1 MASLTSSSSSST
13 TTTTTTTTQQQW
25 ELSSPPSDGITSL
38 KFSKLHP
45 TSDSL
50 LCSSWDGTVRMYRA
64 KATTCLWAHTETF
77 AEGDGTTP
85 AAVLS
90 SCFGSSEQTVYAGG
104 LNKAVSALAV
114 LPTGVSSTTLGLH
127 DKEVKEVAWNAA
139 TGTVVS
145 AGWDNKF
152 CSWDPRA
159 KSKSHLVS
167 TCDLPAKAFTM
178 DVSGRNVIVGCAQR
192 KVVIFDVRKLN
203 KPVTVLSSSLK
214 HQTRVLR
221 CMPNSSGYALG
232 TVEGRIALEYIDV
245 EEHETSAYSFKCH
258 RDKKKVV
265 GQEIVYPVNAIA
277 FHPIHG
283 TFATGGC
290 DGHVYTWDGNA
301 KKRLTH
307 YPQYPT
313 SIATLDFSAD
323 GSMLAVSSSY
333 TWETGELKD
342 KPKDQLFVRSVEEK
356 DVRPRKSKSRKR
368 KKVK

>member
-1 MASLTSSSSSST
+1 MQTVSSCKIIKNLRKCQEKGDQLSKMASLLTESSS
-13 TTTTTTTTQQQW
+13 QW
-25 ELSSPPSDGITSL
+25 ELTNSPSDGITSL
-38 KFSKLHP
+38 KFSRLST

-50 LCSSWDGTVRMYRA
+50 LCSSWDGTVRAYQA
-64 KATTCLWAHTETF
+64 KASTCKWIHTETF
-77 AEGDGTTP
+77 AEGDGKAP

-90 SCFGSSEQTVYAGG
+90 ACFGSSEQTAYAGG
-104 LNKAVSALAV
+104 LNKAVSALSIT
-114 LPTGVSSTTLGLH
+114 PTGEVISTTLGLH
-127 DKEVKEVAWNAA
+127 DKEVKEVAWNSA

-192 KVVIFDVRKLN
+192 KVVIFDVRKLD
-203 KPVTVLSSSLK
+203 KPVSTLSSSLK

-221 CMPNSSGYALG
+221 CMPNGSGYALG
-232 TVEGRIALEYIDV
+232 TVEGRIAIEYIDV
-245 EEHETSAYSFKCH
+245 EEHESRAYSFKCH
-258 RDKKKVV
+258 RDKKTA

-290 DGHVYTWDGNA
+290 DGHVYTWDG
-301 KKRLTH
+301 KC
-307 YPQYPT
+307 
-313 SIATLDFSAD
+313 
-323 GSMLAVSSSY
+323 
-333 TWETGELKD
+333 
-342 KPKDQLFVRSVEEK
+342 FV
-356 DVRPRKSKSRKR
+356 PRKKTKR
-368 KKVK
+368 TPKNVNFCGKQKT

>member
-1 MASLTSSSSSST
+1 MSST
-13 TTTTTTTTQQQW
+13 DVKQW
-25 ELSSPPSDGITSL
+25 ELANAPTDGITSL
-38 KFSKLHP
+38 RFSRLHD

-64 KATTCLWAHTETF
+64 KASTCSWMYTETF
-77 AEGDGTTP
+77 AGEGDGTIP
-85 AAVLS
+85 ASVLS

-104 LNKAVSALAV
+104 LNKAVTALSIS
-114 LPTGVSSTTLGLH
+114 PTGEVISTTLGLH

-192 KVVIFDVRKLN
+192 KVVFFDVRKLE
-203 KPVTVLSSSLK
+203 KPVSVMSSSLK

-221 CMPNSSGYALG
+221 CMPDSSGYALG
-232 TVEGRIALEYIDV
+232 TVEGRIAIEYIDV
-245 EEHETSAYSFKCH
+245 EEHESRAYSFKCH
-258 RDKKKVV
+258 RDKKTE
-265 GQEIVYPVNAIA
+265 GQEIVFPVNAIA
-277 FHPIHG
+277 YHPVHG

-301 KKRLTH
+301 KKRLAH
-307 YPQYPT
+307 YPRYPT

-323 GSMLAVSSSY
+323 GTMLAVSSSY
-333 TWETGELKD
+333 TFEKGELD
-342 KPKDQLFVRSVEEK
+342 ETPKDQLFIRSVEES
-356 DVRPRKSKSRKR
+356 DVRPRKSKSKGKKR
-368 KKVK
+368 KAAASGGGGGK